1 MSPKTITKVTGVQL
15 GVTTDELGDEIQAG
29 VTPTTPTTP
38 TTSSAEPQAEKKLL
52 PPPNGG
58 WMAWL
63 QVSAAFVLYWNT
75 L

>member
-1 MSPKTITKVTGVQL
+1 MSLKTTGVQL
-15 GVTTDELGDEIQAG
+15 GVTTDELRDENQRG
-29 VTPTTPTTP
+29 VTP
-38 TTSSAEPQAEKKLL
+38 SAEPQSEKKPQ